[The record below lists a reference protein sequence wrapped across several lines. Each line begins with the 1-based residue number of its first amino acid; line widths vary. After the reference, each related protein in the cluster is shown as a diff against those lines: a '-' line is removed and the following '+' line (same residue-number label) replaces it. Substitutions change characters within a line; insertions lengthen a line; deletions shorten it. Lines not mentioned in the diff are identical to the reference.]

1 VVHVSVADSNFNL
14 LNSNR
19 SVVDYS
25 LYSYRNDTYQSWN
38 APLLES
44 VLVRGPAK
52 KFSSFGGV
60 LPSLVSHNA
69 TKQFVIFSL
78 SSTID
83 GR

>member
-25 LYSYRNDTYQSWN
+25 PYSYRNDTYQSWN
-38 APLLES
+38 APLLDQKIQFF
-44 VLVRGPAK
+44 RGS
-52 KFSSFGGV
+52 SSF
-60 LPSLVSHNA
+60 SLSRVSHQA
-69 TKQFVIFSL
+69 TKQFVIFFL

>member
-25 LYSYRNDTYQSWN
+25 PYSYRNDRYQSWN
-38 APLLES
+38 AAVLER
-44 VLVRGPAK
+44 VLVLGPAK

-60 LPSLVSHNA
+60 L
-69 TKQFVIFSL
+69 
-78 SSTID
+78 
-83 GR
+83 